1 MKPRAIVLF
10 SSDEKLQHA
19 VMTAATTNRRSLRL
33 ASTVQH
39 TLEVLQSG
47 LDDVDMIILDV
58 DSKICGI
65 MLLNALGFC
74 CERIPVVTVTD
85 FERDYALPHAL
96 SKGAV
101 ACLGKPVTAEEII
114 ALIGRYCSRSEA
126 DKRCGE
132 ERLDEIT
139 FSNS

>member
-10 SSDEKLQHA
+10 SADADLQHS
-19 VMTAATTNRRSLRL
+19 VITAATSSRRALRL

-39 TLEVLQSG
+39 TLEVLQSD
-47 LDDVDMIILDV
+47 LDDIDMIILDI

-101 ACLGKPVTAEEII
+101 ACLGKPVTADEIS
-114 ALIGRYCSRSEA
+114 ALM
-126 DKRCGE
+126 
-132 ERLDEIT
+132 ERLCSGAGASWKRGAERMDAVQV
-139 FSNS
+139 